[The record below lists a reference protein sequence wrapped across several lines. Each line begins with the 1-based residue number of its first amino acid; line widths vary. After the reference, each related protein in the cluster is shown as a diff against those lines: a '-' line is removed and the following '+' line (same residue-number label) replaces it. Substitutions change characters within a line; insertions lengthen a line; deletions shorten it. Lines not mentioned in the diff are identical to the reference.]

1 MHPSEEEKECWSRL
15 CVLLSLLTCL
25 FVAQEGCGA
34 EAKYTC
40 FLLFPPCVV
49 SVALTNSVTRPPTV
63 TLEATRLLVL
73 VLLSLWTIGEWR
85 VLS

>member
-1 MHPSEEEKECWSRL
+1 MSELAVCA
-15 CVLLSLLTCL
+15 SLLTNVCL

-34 EAKYTC
+34 EVKCTC

-49 SVALTNSVTRPPTV
+49 SISLTNLGTRPPTV

-73 VLLSLWTIGEWR
+73 VLLSLWTIGKWR